1 MAVISIAIVCDG
13 TSDICIQDLIQAVA
27 DTAFPNQAFRIT
39 PAREV
44 IPAHG
49 SLHIRLERAYKDYEP
64 DIIVCHRD
72 AESTSVKDRTEEI
85 KFAQEAAGINIP
97 VIPAVPVRMI
107 ESWLLTDPGAIRCA
121 ADNRNGSVELNLPRH
136 KSIEQ
141 LVDPKEILFFAL
153 KTASNLPTQRL
164 KRFNEHRAR
173 SRIASFMDDFSGLR
187 KLPSFQQFETLLT
200 AAIFKQTEFKNTVNH
215 I

>member
-1 MAVISIAIVCDG
+1 MNLAVISIAIVCDG

-49 SLHIRLERAYKDYEP
+49 SLQFRLERAYRDYEP
-64 DIIVCHRD
+64 DILVCHRD
-72 AESTSVKDRTEEI
+72 AEGASVKDRTDEI
-85 KFAQEAAGINIP
+85 KLARESAGIQIP
-97 VIPAVPVRMI
+97 VIPAIPVRMI

-121 ADNRNGSVELNLPRH
+121 ADNRNGDVELILP
-136 KSIEQ
+136 KYKAIEQ
-141 LVDPKEILFFAL
+141 LADPKEVLFLAL
-153 KTASNLPTQRL
+153 RTASNLPAQRL

-173 SRIASFMDDFSGLR
+173 SRVASFMDDFSGLR
-187 KLPSFQQFETLLT
+187 TLPSFQQFEMLLKI
-200 AAIFKQTEFKNTVNH
+200 AIRKQAEL
-215 I
+215 